1 MSQYQ
6 SALST
11 VAGQS
16 RSEPVHVLLD
26 TDIGDDIDDAFAL
39 ALVLRSPEL
48 TLHGVTTVF
57 GDTHLRARLAKH
69 LLRVYGRED
78 IPVAPGIS
86 SPLLARHR
94 PSGAPQAAIL
104 DPCENLA
111 TGAYNGPEL
120 IVQKALTYPGQ
131 LTLICIGP
139 LTNVAT
145 ALRMEPRLFMAIRR
159 VVMMGGTS
167 GLPFPEW
174 NVRSA
179 AAAARM
185 VLASG
190 IPITLLGM
198 NITMRCQ
205 LQPGDIVRLRD
216 CDTPQARLLSKLL
229 AVWQR
234 HRPRWQSPY
243 PYLHDPL
250 TIAALCVPQFLRFE
264 EMTARVLLDGPLR
277 GVMVPRIMDGPLV
290 QAAVD
295 IKANEAREWVMG
307 RLSP

>member
-1 MSQYQ
+1 MSQSQ
-6 SALST
+6 LALSK

-16 RSEPVHVLLD
+16 RSEPVPVLLD

-39 ALVLRSPEL
+39 ALALRSPEL
-48 TLHGVTTVF
+48 TLQGVTTVF

-69 LLRVYGRED
+69 LLRVFGHED
-78 IPVAPGIS
+78 IAVAPGIS
-86 SPLLARHR
+86 TPLVARHR

-104 DPCENLA
+104 DPCEHLDTSA
-111 TGAYNGPEL
+111 CSGPEL

-139 LTNVAT
+139 LTNVAA
-145 ALRMEPRLFMAIRR
+145 ALSMEPALFMAVRR
-159 VVMMGGTS
+159 IVMMGGTS
-167 GLPFPEW
+167 GMPFPEW
-174 NVRSA
+174 NVRSDA
-179 AAAARM
+179 RAARL

-205 LQPGDIVRLRD
+205 LRPGDIARLRD
-216 CDTPQARLLSKLL
+216 CDTPQVRLLSKLL
-229 AVWQR
+229 DVWQR
-234 HRPRWQSPY
+234 HRPRWQSAY
-243 PYLHDPL
+243 PFLHDPL
-250 TIAALCVPQFLRFE
+250 TIAALCAPQFLRFE
-264 EMTARVLLDGPLR
+264 EMTARVLVDGPLR
-277 GVMVPRIMDGPLV
+277 GVMVPRILDGPPV

-295 IKANEAREWVMG
+295 IRADAARAWIMG